1 MDCWSIGDEAE
12 EAFRSKFLM
21 TCAQCWSITQP
32 YIPMRRTNEITNVAK
47 NIAAL
52 KASALHSHPL
62 AAHRHRAARQ

>member
-21 TCAQCWSITQP
+21 TCVSCWTITQL
-32 YIPMRRTNEITNVAK
+32 YILMRRTNEIANVAG

-52 KASALHSHPL
+52 KASALSPARRQRAHVEHF
-62 AAHRHRAARQ
+62 AA